1 MKTLL
6 DRPKQHQAEALFQP
20 RSLNTSLAELEQ
32 ALEGLVFPASK
43 SEIIEKAKE
52 NKASSDT
59 LSFFRILPPGK
70 YQNFHE
76 MSFMAWSFLII

>member
-1 MKTLL
+1 MNTVL
-6 DRPKQHQAEALFQP
+6 DRTKPHQAESLFQP
-20 RSLNTSLAELEQ
+20 RSLNTNLAELEQ
-32 ALEGLVFPASK
+32 ALGGLIFPATK

-70 YQNFHE
+70 YINFHE
-76 MSFMAWSFLII
+76 ITFMAWSFLII